1 PQGYAPARQK
11 RARKDKPCSSPK
23 IVKSASAPCPQGFP
37 FPTAF
42 GRQGA
47 SRAKPLGSLCNAA
60 CVFLKFPT
68 LSTWFSTQKA
78 LFLHEKGFVCGK
90 LPRCI
95 LLHINFSTY
104 GSTVDFQAPFKE
116 KLWKT

>member
-1 PQGYAPARQK
+1 MDKFEESANARRNTPALISSGFAGFRAPGGR
-11 RARKDKPCSSPK
+11 
-23 IVKSASAPCPQGFP
+23 IV
-37 FPTAF
+37 
-42 GRQGA
+42 GR
-47 SRAKPLGSLCNAA
+47 PVFLCIAA
-60 CVFLKFPT
+60 CDFKKFPT
-68 LSTWFSTQKA
+68 FSTWFSTQKA

-104 GSTVDFQAPFKE
+104 GPTVDFQAPFKE